1 MSRLWWCFTH
11 NNPDGDNSVNI
22 EKTECFKN
30 HQSFSPMG
38 GVAVEKGDSG
48 TTHLQGFLKFPKP
61 KSLLQC
67 KKLCAHCHWE
77 PMKGTVADNMAY
89 VSGWKKDAEFP
100 KSKHFVAPI
109 FGPVFWPT
117 KAAMEIEGKGKR
129 NDIEDMWLTYEKEGM
144 AGVRT
149 KHFNTWLKYPHF
161 EQAAKQRAIQY
172 RPFKGPLRTWQRWF
186 INEVKKNDNDRVIHW
201 LYDEKGGIGKSKLA
215 HFLRD
220 DGYVQLSGPV
230 ANMAYMLDA
239 AATGCLFDITRTQA
253 ESMDHIY
260 QFAEQ
265 LKNGYVVSGKYHTH
279 GIKFTPK
286 TIIIFSN
293 FKPDP
298 TKWSSDRYLIY
309 TTHLNA
315 EKTAVAF
322 STQNGPPQ
330 VPAFN
335 AGGQKGPIDAYFTQA
350 QEVEEVTCPFALSA
364 YEASP
369 EQVAEQQVG
378 NQEHI

>member
-1 MSRLWWCFTH
+1 MSRVWWCFTH
-11 NNPDGDNSVNI
+11 NNPDGDSSINI
-22 EKTECFKN
+22 EKTDCYKN
-30 HQSFSPMG
+30 HIAFAPMG
-38 GVAVEKGDSG
+38 GIAVEKGILG

-61 KSLLQC
+61 MSLLQC

-77 PMKGTVADNMAY
+77 PMKGTPADNITY
-89 VSGWKKDAEFP
+89 VSGWKKDIEFP
-100 KSKHFVAPI
+100 KTKHFVPPI

-117 KAAMEIEGKGKR
+117 RAAMEIEAKGKR

-172 RPFKGPLRTWQRWF
+172 KPFKGPLRTWQRWF
-186 INEVKKNDNDRVIHW
+186 VNEVKKRDNDRVIHW

-239 AATGCLFDITRTQA
+239 GSTGVLFDITRTQSEA
-253 ESMDHIY
+253 MDHIY

-279 GIKFTPK
+279 GIKFVPK
-286 TIIIFSN
+286 TVIVFSN

-298 TKWSSDRYLIY
+298 TKWSSDRFLIY
-309 TTHLNA
+309 TSHFNGD
-315 EKTAVAF
+315 KTAVAF
-322 STQNGPPQ
+322 SIKNGPPKAL
-330 VPAFN
+330 PFYP
-335 AGGQKGPIDAYFTQA
+335 GGQSGPIDAYLH
-350 QEVEEVTCPFALSA
+350 QEEAEECLTAPFPLES
-364 YEASP
+364 YE
-369 EQVAEQQVG
+369 EGTHQMDQQQGG
-378 NQEHI
+378 N

>member
-1 MSRLWWCFTH
+1 MSRIWWCFTH
-11 NNPDGDNSVNI
+11 NKPDGDNSVNV
-22 EKTECFKN
+22 EKTECFKK
-30 HQSFSPMG
+30 HLQLAPTG
-38 GVAVEKGDSG
+38 GMAVEQGILA
-48 TTHLQGFLKFPKP
+48 TTHLQGFLKFDKP
-61 KSLLQC
+61 HSLLQC

-77 PMKGTVADNMAY
+77 PMKGTPADNIKY
-89 VSGWKKDAEFP
+89 IDGWKKDIEFP
-100 KSKHFVAPI
+100 KTRHFVAPI
-109 FGPVFWPT
+109 YGPVFWPT
-117 KAAMEIEGKGKR
+117 RAAMEKEAKGKR
-129 NDIEDMWLTYEKEGM
+129 SDIDEMWVTYEKEGM
-144 AGVRT
+144 EGVRT
-149 KHFNTWLKYPHF
+149 KHFATWLKFPHF
-161 EQAAKQRAIQY
+161 EQAAKQRAIKY
-172 RPFKGPLRTWQRWF
+172 TPFKGPLRTWQRWF

-201 LYDEKGGIGKSKLA
+201 LYDTNGGIGKSKLA

-239 AATGCLFDITRTQA
+239 SSTGVLFDIARTQA

-279 GIKFTPK
+279 GVKFVPK

-298 TKWSSDRYLIY
+298 TKWSSDRYLVY

-322 STQNGPPQ
+322 SQKKGPPKQ
-330 VPAFN
+330 VAFHAQ
-335 AGGQKGPIDAYFTQA
+335 AGPLDAYLVGTQEDEA
-350 QEVEEVTCPFALSA
+350 TTGPFSLDA
-364 YEASP
+364 YEVGP
-369 EQVAEQQVG
+369 QQVDQL
-378 NQEHI
+378 QE